1 VINKYISHIDYF
13 ATGEGRLVNIA
24 GGNFTSEEE
33 FYEYLERRI
42 DPFYLRGIDIYT
54 YDQLPEQLLNILKQK
69 YPLDLD
75 RLLNKKGVYRFM
87 HEFYLN
93 MS

>member
-1 VINKYISHIDYF
+1 MNKYFSHVDYF

-24 GGNFTSEEE
+24 GGNFTSEED

-54 YDQLPEQLLNILKQK
+54 YDQRPEELLNILKQK
-69 YPLDLD
+69 YRLDLD
-75 RLLNKKGVYRFM
+75 RLLKGTGIYHFM

-93 MS
+93 LS